1 MNEDRE
7 KVESLQNMC
16 NRKSEKITALN
27 NYNETLQTAYDTLK
41 AEHADMTNALEK
53 EFDLI
58 RELEAH
64 LSNQNPEEVE
74 ALKKDKSALKKENS
88 SLKEEIDRMQEEI
101 RQMNKK
107 LEESEL
113 KYIFLRDEKENL
125 QLNITE

>member
-1 MNEDRE
+1 MDEERE
-7 KVESLQNMC
+7 KMESLQNMC

-41 AEHADMTNALEK
+41 EEHADMTAALEK

-58 RELEAH
+58 RELESH
-64 LSNQNPEEVE
+64 LTEQANPQEVE
-74 ALKKDKSALKKENS
+74 ALKTENA
-88 SLKEEIDRMQEEI
+88 SLKEEIDKMNKEI
-101 RQMNKK
+101 RQMSKK

-125 QLNITE
+125 